1 MSQTSILLTGVQM
14 NTKVPPLYAVF
25 AVFKRLLTESGRL
38 KATNVVQ
45 LF

>member
-1 MSQTSILLTGVQM
+1 M
-14 NTKVPPLYAVF
+14 NTKVPPLYAVVT
-25 AVFKRLLTESGRL
+25 VFRRLRTESGRL

>member
-1 MSQTSILLTGVQM
+1 M

-25 AVFKRLLTESGRL
+25 TFFKRRLTESGRL
-38 KATNVVQ
+38 KALNVVQ